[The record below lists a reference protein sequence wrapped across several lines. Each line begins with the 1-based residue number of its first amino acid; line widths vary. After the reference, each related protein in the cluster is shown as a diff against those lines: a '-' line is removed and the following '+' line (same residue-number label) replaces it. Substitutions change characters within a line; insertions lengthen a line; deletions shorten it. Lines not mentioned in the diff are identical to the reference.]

1 MTAAGYRGF
10 GGDDGNVLELV
21 VLVVQCYEY
30 TENHWIVH
38 FNYMACMN
46 VKKNPYNSLVS

>member
-30 TENHWIVH
+30 TENH
-38 FNYMACMN
+38 
-46 VKKNPYNSLVS
+46 